1 MAKVKVKKSS
11 FIREC
16 VEELKRVSWPTSKQV
31 WNSTKVVVISTIVAA
46 VILGLMDWVFTQGF
60 LAVFN

>member
-1 MAKVKVKKSS
+1 MAKEKVKKSN

-16 VEELKRVSWPTSKQV
+16 VEELKRVSWPTRKQV

-46 VILGLMDWVFTQGF
+46 AILGLMDWVFTQGF